1 MAMAT
6 EAASE
11 TLCFFQ
17 ELEDGQSSKKK
28 KNMIISKVIVSV
40 NFSHAVSLFWI
51 F

>member
-11 TLCFFQ
+11 TSCYFQ

-28 KNMIISKVIVSV
+28 VIMSKVIVSV
-40 NFSHAVSLFWI
+40 NFSHALSLFWI
-51 F
+51 S